1 MKYFDELKI
10 SMLWLAEQ
18 KNTIFM
24 GQAVG
29 SPGTAMYTT
38 LDGVPSE
45 KRLEL
50 PVAEELQSGMSL
62 GMALEGLVPISIFP
76 RMDFMMCCMNSL
88 VNHIDKIGIMSQGE
102 YKPKI
107 IIRTALGSIDPLN
120 PGPQHCNDHFL
131 TLVHALK
138 TVEVIKLECA
148 EDIFPAYQYAYCRD
162 DGRSTLLIEISD
174 KLNS

>member
-102 YKPKI
+102 YKPKTTLLKSVESIYKI
-107 IIRTALGSIDPLN
+107 IILN
-120 PGPQHCNDHFL
+120 PCCLRVVREQPFCHPSLYIGRLPQPFFAPRL
-131 TLVHALK
+131 
-138 TVEVIKLECA
+138 
-148 EDIFPAYQYAYCRD
+148 CR
-162 DGRSTLLIEISD
+162 
-174 KLNS
+174 